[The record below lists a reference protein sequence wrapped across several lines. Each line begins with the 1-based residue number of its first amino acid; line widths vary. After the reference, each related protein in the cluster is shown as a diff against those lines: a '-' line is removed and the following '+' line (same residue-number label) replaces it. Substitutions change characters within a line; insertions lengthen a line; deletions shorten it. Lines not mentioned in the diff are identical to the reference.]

1 MIQPARV
8 DVRPRLEAAP
18 PLPAQA
24 SVAPGPAASSLP
36 HVVIVGGG
44 FGGLMTAL
52 ALRGAPVQITLID
65 RHNHHL
71 FQPLLYQ
78 VATAA
83 LSPSQIAVP
92 IRHILASQTNC
103 TVWMADV
110 ERIDT
115 SARRVVLADASIDY
129 DYLVLATGATQSY
142 FGHED
147 WARHAPG
154 LKTVED
160 AIEIRQRLLLAF
172 EHAERVCATES
183 QRPYLTFVVIGG
195 GPTGVELA
203 GAIGEIAASTIRSDF
218 RHLRPENAQVI
229 LIEASDRLLPGFP
242 EPLARRAEQDLV
254 HLGVT
259 VRLHSRVTKIG
270 DAAVTIETQ
279 RGLETIATRNV
290 LWAAGVKASPL
301 GASLGVPLDRMGR
314 VCVQPD
320 LSIPGHPAVFVVGDL
335 AHAPDPVTGEPAPAV
350 APAAL
355 QMGRHVARIIEADV
369 RLQQTDT
376 AARPHFRYQDK
387 GLLATIG
394 RTKAVAAIG
403 PFQFAGLLAW
413 LVWCAVHIMF
423 LITFR
428 QRVLV
433 MIEWLWS
440 YLTFTG
446 GARLISGT
454 TAADQRRGE

>member
-1 MIQPARV
+1 MTE
-8 DVRPRLEAAP
+8 PR
-18 PLPAQA
+18 
-24 SVAPGPAASSLP
+24 
-36 HVVIVGGG
+36 VVIVGGG
-44 FGGLMTAL
+44 FAGLNLARAL
-52 ALRGAPVQITLID
+52 DRVPVRVTLTD
-65 RHNHHL
+65 RTNHHL